1 MGCGDPGREV
11 EGGTARTV
19 QQVEGERHRDGPLEV
34 GGREGREGV
43 GGAPKGRA
51 GTRRETMGCG
61 DPGREVEGGTARTVQ
76 QVEGE
81 RHRDGPLEVG
91 GREGR
96 EGVGG
101 APKGRAG
108 TKEQGT
114 GRRPRG
120 QSEGK
125 MAGTAQLVAGE
136 WDHGGLVEEGERE
149 AGVGVRG
156 ALEGRL
162 RGTLMRHRTG
172 VEGGGWKEG
181 GGGNPME
188 YRRKGEVGRVAHQLR
203 CSERAEAS
211 WNGRPGA
218 P

>member
-1 MGCGDPGREV
+1 V
-11 EGGTARTV
+11 
-19 QQVEGERHRDGPLEV
+19 
-34 GGREGREGV
+34 
-43 GGAPKGRA
+43 APKGRA

-91 GREGR
+91 G
-96 EGVGG
+96 
-101 APKGRAG
+101 
-108 TKEQGT
+108 
-114 GRRPRG
+114 
-120 QSEGK
+120 
-125 MAGTAQLVAGE
+125 
-136 WDHGGLVEEGERE
+136 RE

-203 CSERAEAS
+203 CSEWAEAS